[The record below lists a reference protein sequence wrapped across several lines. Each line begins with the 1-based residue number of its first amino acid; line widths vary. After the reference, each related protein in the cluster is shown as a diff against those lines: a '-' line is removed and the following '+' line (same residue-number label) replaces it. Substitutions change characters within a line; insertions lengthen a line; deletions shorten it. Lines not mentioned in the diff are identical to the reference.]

1 MLSRFLLAVAL
12 LLSVSSFAQNCTI
25 RGQAKGYE
33 GRKLAVVA
41 LADEFSEKRLMLAQ
55 CDVSDSGTFSIF
67 FDPQV
72 TRRVY
77 LHIQRVE
84 APIYVEPGKQ
94 YEVEFP
100 ALDKAE
106 YKRFDNTEVNL
117 RLIGLPDDDVNLRI
131 RKFNA
136 DFADFIAQ
144 HFYDFAT
151 QEYKGSA
158 TYLKYLGDKKSKVD
172 LYGPQNGQDSL
183 QQAGAS
189 NFGNQVSHFA
199 DSVLQ
204 HKHAGD
210 CDFLKDYQRF
220 SLAELYLL
228 SGMNR
233 KQLYESYLM
242 SIVPPLHNPAFASCF
257 KLFTQNLLTGQKA
270 NVQSALIKAVNVDR
284 DLVRLGDALSFES
297 ELKSS
302 RLKQLAS
309 ICGLIEVY
317 NNKSFDRSAID
328 FLLSHADTQDSLVD
342 GIATNMLF
350 QLSKCRI
357 GWNMPEVV
365 FTDEAQDKWYLS
377 DAQGQPVYLLFFA
390 TWSPSSLKEILV
402 LERAQEKF
410 KGRIRFVAV
419 CMDDDYRNYRKYI
432 EDHMKMPIPIVYG
445 NADPFVHEKFNLKA
459 IPHQVIIDASSRV
472 AADVCPAPSDAQ
484 FESFINRM
492 AAAVSPNSQAPK
504 TWREH

>member
-1 MLSRFLLAVAL
+1 MRSCFLLAVAL
-12 LLSVSSFAQNCTI
+12 LLSFSSIAQNCAI

-41 LADEFSEKRLMLAQ
+41 LADELSEKRLLLAQ
-55 CDVSDSGTFSIF
+55 CDVSDSGTFAID

-84 APIYVEPGKQ
+84 APIYVEPGKK
-94 YEVEFP
+94 YEVVFP

-117 RLIGLPDDDVNLRI
+117 TLLGLDNDDLNLQI

-151 QEYKGSA
+151 QEYKGSSA
-158 TYLKYLGDKKSKVD
+158 YLKYLGDKKSKVD
-172 LYGPQNGQDSL
+172 LYRSANGQDSL
-183 QQAGAS
+183 QQTGAS
-189 NFGNQVSHFA
+189 NFGNLVSQFA
-199 DSVLQ
+199 DSIL
-204 HKHAGD
+204 HNKAATEN
-210 CDFLKDYQRF
+210 DFLQDYKRF
-220 SLAELYLL
+220 SIAELFLL
-228 SGMNR
+228 SGMSR
-233 KQLYESYLM
+233 KLFYENYLM

-257 KLFTQNLLTGQKA
+257 KLFAQNLLTGQKA

-284 DLVRLGDALSFES
+284 DLVRLGEALSFES

-302 RLKQLAS
+302 RLKQLAA
-309 ICGLIEVY
+309 ICGLKEVY
-317 NNKSFDRSAID
+317 NNKSYDRSAID
-328 FLLSHADTQDSLVD
+328 FLLSHVASQDSLIDEV
-342 GIATNMLF
+342 AESMLF
-350 QLSKCRI
+350 QLSKCRM

-365 FTDEAQDKWYLS
+365 FTDEAQDKWHLS
-377 DAQGQPVYLLFFA
+377 DNQGQPVYLLFFA

-402 LERAQEKF
+402 LERAKEKF
-410 KGRIRFVAV
+410 NGRIRFVAV

-432 EDHMKMPIPIVYG
+432 EEHMKMPIPIVYG
-445 NADPFVHEKFNLKA
+445 NADPFVHEKFNLKSS
-459 IPHQVIIDASSRV
+459 PHQVMIDANSRV
-472 AADVCPAPSDAQ
+472 AADVCPPPSDAQ
-484 FESFINRM
+484 FESFLNRI
-492 AAAVSPNSQAPK
+492 ALPVNPNSQAPK
-504 TWREH
+504 TWRNH